1 MREVDRKTLS
11 QMPTD
16 LTVREARVHINQPG
30 FRTRVMVVV
39 TTLLDPVQYSKED
52 LASLYRQR
60 WSNELD
66 IRILKTDMQMECLR
80 CKSPELVHK
89 EIWTH
94 ILAYNLT
101 RSLMA
106 EAASK
111 TATSPR
117 TISFKGTLQIL
128 EAFQSLIS
136 FTPFRT
142 AAGRLEVL
150 ERFIECVA
158 THRVADRSDRIEP
171 RRLKRKYNRFESLS
185 VPRDEAKRQI
195 LKGLAK
201 N

>member
-1 MREVDRKTLS
+1 M
-11 QMPTD
+11 
-16 LTVREARVHINQPG
+16 HINQPG
-30 FRTRVMVVV
+30 FRTKVMVVV
-39 TTLLDPVQYSKED
+39 TTLLDPVKYSKED

-66 IRILKTDMQMECLR
+66 IRSLKTDMQMECLR
-80 CKSPELVHK
+80 CKSPDLVHK

-106 EAASK
+106 EAACK
-111 TATSPR
+111 TETSPR

-128 EAFQSLIS
+128 EAFQALIS
-136 FTPFRT
+136 LAPCRT
-142 AAGRLEVL
+142 SATQMELIEQ
-150 ERFIECVA
+150 FIDCVSK
-158 THRVADRSDRIEP
+158 HRVADRPDRIEP

-185 VPRDEAKRQI
+185 LPREEAKRQI